1 MRAPKDKNRKT
12 TLPMG
17 TAPRQTHSFINTKP
31 DPASQISSHSDRKHS
46 VSVLEIQAKKM
57 KTGIAVRVV
66 VKGS

>member
-1 MRAPKDKNRKT
+1 
-12 TLPMG
+12 MG

-31 DPASQISSHSDRKHS
+31 DLASHISSHSDRKHF

-57 KTGIAVRVV
+57 KTGVAVRVV